1 MNVDALMNELICLCE
16 VRGELDAE
24 GNARLEQ
31 RIAEIKELL
40 EQEKL

>member
-1 MNVDALMNELICLCE
+1 MYDDLMNELCCLCE

-31 RIAEIKELL
+31 RIDEIQKQLEELS
-40 EQEKL
+40 